1 MKSRTKSRLNCS
13 KKKTSMKFLVY
24 SFIFFSFSTFSQT
37 GKIVGHTLNSINN
50 EVIPFVKISIVDLQ
64 LGTVSSVDGEYI
76 FENLNPGIISFKITC
91 SGYQDLMVNE
101 ITITNSRTVEL
112 DFLIEP
118 IIKDQKEIIVKAN
131 PFTKKSESP
140 VSLRTLNSTEI
151 ERLPGAGRDVSKVL
165 QALPGVASRATF
177 RNDIIVR
184 GGSPGE
190 NKFYL
195 DGIEVPN
202 INHFATQGSSGG
214 PVGLLN
220 VNFIREVDFYSGAFP
235 SNRANGLSSVIAFK
249 QKDGNPDGLIT
260 NFAVGSS
267 DAALTFDGPIGKKVD
282 FIFSVRRS
290 YLQFLFAALKLPF
303 LPTYNDS
310 QFKFNYKINQ
320 KNKLTF
326 IGLGALDQFALNSK
340 VNESVTD
347 STQREYNEY
356 ILGNIPT
363 QNQWNYTVGVNWM
376 HFSKNSFQN
385 VIASR
390 NMLKNGAKRYLNN
403 IVSDAN
409 KILDYSSFEAEN
421 KIRFEHT
428 YSKNGWRINAGAGYE
443 YVRYNNQTY
452 NQISVQG
459 APITIDYSSDL
470 YLSKGS
476 LFGQV
481 SKSLL
486 SERLNL
492 SFGLRTDF
500 SNYSKSLMNPLNQL
514 SPMLSAGFR
523 LTEKWS
529 INGNIARYHQLP
541 AYTILGYRN
550 TNGELLNKT
559 NDVKYIRADHFV
571 LGTEY
576 LTDFSSR
583 FTVEGF
589 YKSYSRYPY
598 SLNDSISLA
607 NLGTDFGVVGNEVV
621 RSTSNGRS
629 YGVEFLYQQKLIKGF
644 YGIVAYTFVNS
655 EFKDKNNA
663 YVPSSWDSKNI
674 VSLTGGKR
682 FKKGWEVGVRWLY
695 SGGSPYTPIDV
706 STSSIKQVWDVNGRG
721 LPDYSKLNSMRES
734 AYHQLNF
741 RVDKKFY
748 FEKFAMNFYLDIQ
761 NLYAHKTKVAPVL
774 LLVKDANGIALTDPT
789 DPTKYQTKLVD
800 QTSGILQPS
809 LGIIIEFATKKK
821 IK

>member
-1 MKSRTKSRLNCS
+1 
-13 KKKTSMKFLVY
+13 MKFLLY
-24 SFIFFSFSTFSQT
+24 SILFLSFSTFSQT

-76 FENLNPGIISFKITC
+76 FENLNPGIISFKVTC
-91 SGYQDLMVNE
+91 SGYQDLLVNE

-721 LPDYSKLNSMRES
+721 LPDYSKLNSVRES

-741 RVDKKFY
+741 RVDKKFF
-748 FEKFAMNFYLDIQ
+748 FEKFTMNFYLDIQ
-761 NLYAHKTKVAPVL
+761 NLYAYKTKVAPVL